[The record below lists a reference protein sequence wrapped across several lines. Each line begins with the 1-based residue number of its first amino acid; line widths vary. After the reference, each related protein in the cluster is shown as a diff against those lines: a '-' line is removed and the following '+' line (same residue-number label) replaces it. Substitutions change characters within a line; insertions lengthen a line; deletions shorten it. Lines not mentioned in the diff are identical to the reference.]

1 MSLKVF
7 VSFLPQLGHE
17 IFNAPLSIALFTA
30 FLNFRSKSL
39 GLKLIAVA
47 FVCRQYG
54 NNRNNGKY
62 TPAPTSRQS
71 LSHLI
76 KDNPMTTAP
85 TRRLGTTNEAAAI
98 ANVSKRTILNWMND
112 DDFGHYESKNKHEW
126 LIDLDDLEN
135 YLMRIRSKKR
145 RPMQSTA

>member
-1 MSLKVF
+1 
-7 VSFLPQLGHE
+7 
-17 IFNAPLSIALFTA
+17 
-30 FLNFRSKSL
+30 
-39 GLKLIAVA
+39 
-47 FVCRQYG
+47 
-54 NNRNNGKY
+54 
-62 TPAPTSRQS
+62 
-71 LSHLI
+71 
-76 KDNPMTTAP
+76 MTTAP